1 MTDFLER
8 VVRERR
14 AYVAAARAWKP
25 LEQVRSAAQRAAL
38 GRGTLGFA
46 RALRERRETGTLAV
60 IAEVKRVSPALG
72 QLAEGLDPAR
82 LAQRYQEAG
91 AAAISV
97 LVEPQHW
104 GGSLDDLR
112 AVESAGRR
120 LVYAT
125 ATGETAPNAGPVPV
139 LAKDVIVDEYQIA
152 EAGAAGAHAVL
163 LIAEALS
170 DEDLLRLILAA
181 RTLGL
186 DVLLEAHDPVD
197 FDRALNAEK
206 RTRQAGAATGGPAL
220 TGETVLGVN
229 ARDLREPSRIDR
241 RRVHELAPR
250 VPAGPVF
257 VAESGITSVEDAEA
271 LPMRVDAVLVGT
283 ALVRAADPA
292 PLVRALASARP
303 GRALA

>member
-8 VVRERR
+8 VIGERR

-25 LEQVRSAAQRAAL
+25 LEQVRLAAQRAAV
-38 GRGTLGFA
+38 GRGTLSFA
-46 RALRERRETGTLAV
+46 QALRERRETGKLAV

-72 QLAEGLDPAR
+72 LLAEGLDPAR
-82 LAQRYQEAG
+82 LAERYREAG

-112 AVESAGRR
+112 AVE
-120 LVYAT
+120 T
-125 ATGETAPNAGPVPV
+125 AVPIPV

-170 DEDLLRLILAA
+170 DDDLVRLILAA
-181 RTLGL
+181 RGLGL
-186 DVLLEAHDPVD
+186 DVLLEAHDPPD
-197 FDRALNAEK
+197 FDRALVAEK
-206 RTRQAGAATGGPAL
+206 RTRQAGVATSGAAL
-220 TGETVLGVN
+220 NSETVLGVN

-241 RRVHELAPR
+241 RRVHELASR
-250 VPAGPVF
+250 VPAGPVL

-283 ALVRAADPA
+283 ALVRASDPA

>member
-1 MTDFLER
+1 MSDFLTT

-14 AYVAAARAWKP
+14 AYVAASRATRP
-25 LEQVRSAAQRAAL
+25 LAQVESAARRAAF
-38 GRGTLGFA
+38 GRGTVSLA
-46 RALRERRETGTLAV
+46 AEIRRRRETGRLAV
-60 IAEVKRVSPALG
+60 IAEVKRISPALG
-72 QLAEGLDPAR
+72 PLATGLDPAA

-97 LVEPQHW
+97 LVEPHHW

-112 AVESAGRR
+112 AVEPAVRR
-120 LVYAT
+120 LGWP
-125 ATGETAPNAGPVPV
+125 TGEKEPAYGILPV

-170 DEDLLRLILAA
+170 DLELHRLILYA
-181 RTLGL
+181 RSLGMDAL
-186 DVLLEAHDPVD
+186 VEAHDPAA
-197 FDRALNAEK
+197 FDLAVRVEEATRNVEIPDGLALG
-206 RTRQAGAATGGPAL
+206 R
-220 TGETVLGVN
+220 ETLLGVN
-229 ARDLREPSRIDR
+229 ARDLREPSRLDR
-241 RRVHELAPR
+241 GTIHRLAPLAPR
-250 VPAGPVF
+250 DPLL
-257 VAESGITSVEDAEA
+257 VAESGVTSVEDAEA

-292 PLVRALASARP
+292 PLVRALAAARP